1 MAYASGTVTGRDDL
15 WDKLLSF
22 LTTNPALV
30 AANQAWE
37 IVWSHDETNMSRR
50 TLKGKGLSGL
60 DEIYVSLEKQ
70 DGPHFAGEPI
80 LWVGGSTGV
89 SPTAQVIIDHP
100 GSLTRYPA
108 MFLDIAPMSYWFVAN
123 GRRFVV
129 VVRISTVYNMIYGG
143 LFLPYATPTT
153 YTYPL
158 FVGGCR
164 GFSQG
169 GSIAEVRTWR
179 APESLQYSG
188 FIRPYADSGT
198 SSYWFDPS
206 AALLD
211 PMGEWRGVASGAA
224 KPQYG
229 LNAWMS
235 PNKQQESL
243 QGVAINMPTWPG
255 STSSAMY
262 QGVGYRSVM
271 ERTIEGF
278 SGEVPITPL
287 TLFSSGISGNPENPT
302 IYGILDGCYQAGG
315 LSLTAEST
323 FDVEG
328 VEHIIFQNIMRTDV
342 SSYWALALE

>member
-1 MAYASGTVTGRDDL
+1 MAYASGTANGRADL

-37 IVWSHDETNMSRR
+37 IVWSHNEPKLSRR
-50 TLKGKGLSGL
+50 MLKGKGLNGL

-70 DGPHFAGEPI
+70 DDPYFTGESV

-89 SPTAQVIIDHP
+89 SPTAQVITDHP

-108 MFLDIAPMSYWFVAN
+108 MFLDSGPMSYWFVAN

-129 VVRISTVYNMIYGG
+129 VVRMSTVYNMIYGG

-164 GFSQG
+164 GFSSYG
-169 GSIAEVRTWR
+169 GKYEAKTWR
-179 APESLQYSG
+179 APESLSYSG
-188 FIRPYADSGT
+188 FIRPYANRGT
-198 SSYWFDPS
+198 ATWFDPS

-211 PMGEWRGVASGAA
+211 PMGTWRGVSSGDER
-224 KPQYG
+224 PLYG
-229 LNAWMS
+229 LGAWMS
-235 PNKQQESL
+235 PNKQQESI
-243 QGVAINMPTWPG
+243 QGALINRPDWSG
-255 STSSAMY
+255 HSYAND
-262 QGVGYRSVM
+262 GIGYRSVL
-271 ERTIEGF
+271 ERMIEGF
-278 SGEVPITPL
+278 SGEIPITPL
-287 TLFSSGISGNPENPT
+287 TLFSSSISGEPENPT
-302 IYGILDGCYQAGG
+302 MYGILDGCFQAGG
-315 LSLTAEST
+315 FSLTAEST
-323 FDVEG
+323 FNVDG
-328 VEHIIFQNIMRTDV
+328 VEHMIFQNIMRTNV

>member
-1 MAYASGTVTGRDDL
+1 MAYASGTANGRDDL

-37 IVWSHDETNMSRR
+37 IVWSNDETKVSRR
-50 TLKGKGLSGL
+50 MLKGKGLSGL

-70 DGPHFAGEPI
+70 DDLYFTGESI
-80 LWVGGSTGV
+80 LRVGGSTGV
-89 SPTAQVIIDHP
+89 SPTAQVITDHP

-108 MFLDIAPMSYWFVAN
+108 MFLDSGPMSYWFVAN

-129 VVRISTVYNMIYGG
+129 VVRMSTVYNMIYGG

-169 GSIAEVRTWR
+169 LGVAEVRTWR
-179 APESLQYSG
+179 DPESQRYSG
-188 FIRPYADSGT
+188 FVRPYAYGQG
-198 SSYWFDPS
+198 SSWFDPS
-206 AALLD
+206 AAFLD
-211 PMGEWRGVASGAA
+211 PMGIWRGVSSGDDT
-224 KPQYG
+224 PQYG
-229 LNAWMS
+229 PNAWMS

-243 QGVAINMPTWPG
+243 QGSTINTQTWPG
-255 STSSAMY
+255 SIFNSMTR
-262 QGVGYRSVM
+262 GVGYRSVM

-323 FDVEG
+323 FDVDG
-328 VEHIIFQNIMRTDV
+328 VEHIIFQNIMRTNV